1 MAMENIIYTYGKKV
15 YFNLT
20 NKCPCNCEFCIR
32 HNENGLGDMGSLWL
46 DHEPSVEEI
55 KDAVD
60 NFDFTGYTD
69 IVFCGFGEPTCAL
82 DKLIETAKYLKTK
95 KDFTIRINT
104 NGLSDLINNTEDSSK
119 LMEGVIDV
127 VSISLNASDAKK
139 YNEIV
144 HPVYGEKAFDAM
156 IKFAK
161 DCKKHVK
168 SVKMTV
174 VDTIGEEEIEKC
186 RRLCSENGIDLRV
199 RTYIK

>member
-1 MAMENIIYTYGKKV
+1 
-15 YFNLT
+15 
-20 NKCPCNCEFCIR
+20 
-32 HNENGLGDMGSLWL
+32 
-46 DHEPSVEEI
+46 
-55 KDAVD
+55 
-60 NFDFTGYTD
+60 
-69 IVFCGFGEPTCAL
+69 
-82 DKLIETAKYLKTK
+82 
-95 KDFTIRINT
+95 
-104 NGLSDLINNTEDSSK
+104 
-119 LMEGVIDV
+119 MEGVIDV

-161 DCKKHVK
+161 DCKKHIK